1 MTILLLFALL
11 GGIGVQAQDDN
22 QHAFEQVLSF
32 DRTDTKQAS
41 EIRFDIYK
49 FMAKYLNPP
58 HPFRDVKALRK
69 AAYRFN

>member
-11 GGIGVQAQDDN
+11 GGTGVQAQDDN
-22 QHAFEQVLSF
+22 QHAFDQVLSF

-58 HPFRDVKALRK
+58 HPFRGVKALRK